1 MLNTGAHLA
10 APIIGPGPSVGV
22 DERRPR
28 KTILPQIDGLR
39 GIAICA
45 VIFQHAFSH
54 GISHA
59 LVAAGVVG
67 FPYLVDDGWMGV
79 SLFFILSGF
88 VLSLPYAG
96 AETKF
101 VDPAE
106 TIAFYRRRA
115 RRLLPLFAIGCFV
128 GYLINHTTLDSLLLA
143 LTIMSMFSTNEFFPH
158 VNGPFW
164 TLMLEIWF
172 SISLPALMIAA
183 VRFGYW
189 RVFAAA
195 AATAL
200 IIRLVGTQLSF
211 SAFPGPYINP
221 LKDSVPARI
230 DDFVAGMLVAKL
242 YRDGHLREALQ
253 WLFVPGAAVVVLSGI
268 GWDLIAQG
276 IAPRWVGGA
285 LNLVTSTGF
294 ACVMISCLTPRSSTG
309 RVASWRPLR
318 VVGAMCFSLYCW
330 HFLVVQVIN
339 PNSLEIKRIGLFLLA
354 TAGISILSYR
364 FIEFPQKTWRSLLMV
379 EPNWFEAKRLAV

>member
-1 MLNTGAHLA
+1 VAPWGMLKADAELS
-10 APIIGPGPSVGV
+10 APTIGPGRLVGV
-22 DERRPR
+22 DERQHR

-39 GIAICA
+39 GVAICA

-59 LVAAGVVG
+59 LVATGVVR
-67 FPYLVDDGWMGV
+67 FPYLLDNGWMGV

-88 VLSLPYAG
+88 VLSLPYTG
-96 AETKF
+96 AEAKF
-101 VDPAE
+101 CDPAE
-106 TIAFYRRRA
+106 AIAFCRRRA

-128 GYLINHTTLDSLLLA
+128 GYLIHHATLGSLLLA
-143 LTIMSMFSTNEFFPH
+143 LTTMSMFSADDFFPH

-172 SISLPALMIAA
+172 SILLPALMIAA
-183 VRFGYW
+183 ARFGYW

-195 AATAL
+195 AVTAL

-211 SAFPGPYINP
+211 PDPHINP
-221 LKDSVPARI
+221 VKDSVPARI
-230 DDFVAGMLVAKL
+230 DDFVVGVVVAKL
-242 YRDGHLREALQ
+242 YSDGHLRAAPR
-253 WLFVPGAAVVVLSGI
+253 WLFVPGLALVVLSGV
-268 GWDLIAQG
+268 GWDLIVQG
-276 IAPRWVGGA
+276 IAPRWVGGL

-294 ACVMISCLTPRSSTG
+294 ACVVISCLAQRSGTSRAT
-309 RVASWRPLR
+309 SWRPLR

-330 HFLVVQVIN
+330 HFLVVEMSN
-339 PNSLEIKRIGLFLLA
+339 PNSLEIKRVGLFLLA
-354 TAGISILSYR
+354 TVAISLLSYR

-379 EPNWFEAKRLAV
+379 ERK

>member
-88 VLSLPYAG
+88 VRSLPYAG

-106 TIAFYRRRA
+106 TIAFYR
-115 RRLLPLFAIGCFV
+115 
-128 GYLINHTTLDSLLLA
+128 
-143 LTIMSMFSTNEFFPH
+143 
-158 VNGPFW
+158 
-164 TLMLEIWF
+164 
-172 SISLPALMIAA
+172 
-183 VRFGYW
+183 
-189 RVFAAA
+189 
-195 AATAL
+195 
-200 IIRLVGTQLSF
+200 
-211 SAFPGPYINP
+211 
-221 LKDSVPARI
+221 
-230 DDFVAGMLVAKL
+230 
-242 YRDGHLREALQ
+242 
-253 WLFVPGAAVVVLSGI
+253 
-268 GWDLIAQG
+268 
-276 IAPRWVGGA
+276 
-285 LNLVTSTGF
+285 
-294 ACVMISCLTPRSSTG
+294 
-309 RVASWRPLR
+309 
-318 VVGAMCFSLYCW
+318 
-330 HFLVVQVIN
+330 
-339 PNSLEIKRIGLFLLA
+339 
-354 TAGISILSYR
+354 
-364 FIEFPQKTWRSLLMV
+364 
-379 EPNWFEAKRLAV
+379 

>member
-10 APIIGPGPSVGV
+10 APTIGPGPSVGV

-59 LVAAGVVG
+59 LVAAGMVG

-88 VLSLPYAG
+88 VLSLPYTG

-143 LTIMSMFSTNEFFPH
+143 LTTMSMFSTNEFFPR
-158 VNGPFW
+158 VNAPFW

-230 DDFVAGMLVAKL
+230 DDFVAGMVVAKL

-276 IAPRWVGGA
+276 IAPRWVGGP

-294 ACVMISCLTPRSSTG
+294 ACVMISCLVPRSSTG
-309 RVASWRPLR
+309 RATSWRPLR

-379 EPNWFEAKRLAV
+379 EPDWVEAKRFAV